1 VIWLPIAIITAAT
14 TAVVSILD
22 SHLISKRFPSFR
34 AFLTPA
40 GIIHLVVGLVVLL
53 INPWSGGTET
63 VVLVAAFGS
72 SVVRVAGVL
81 LMLRTMRFE
90 EVSRVMP
97 VVNTFPIF
105 VALLAVPVLGEV
117 LGWMEWLAII
127 ITVSGAVIISARWDA
142 ERKGV
147 RLRRSFATLMVS
159 SILFGVANIGSKYA
173 LDHISFWNM
182 YGINAACLGGI
193 FLIFSL
199 RPSVIGEIRQMKQ
212 RNTALGLT
220 VLNETIA
227 MAGFIMS
234 FWAME
239 QGPVSLVS
247 TIIGTR
253 PAFVFLYALLLSFF
267 FPGVLNERF
276 SRGVIIT
283 KVISIGL
290 VIGGVALLTPG
301 G

>member
-1 VIWLPIAIITAAT
+1 VIWIPLAITASAT

-22 SHLISKRFPSFR
+22 SHLITKRFPSLR

-40 GIIHLVVGLVVLL
+40 GTIHLVVGLVVLL
-53 INPWSGGTET
+53 INPWPAGTDT
-63 VVLVAAFGS
+63 LVLVAAFGS
-72 SVVRVAGVL
+72 AVIRVAGVL

-90 EVSRVMP
+90 EVSRIMP

-117 LGWMEWLAII
+117 LGWVEWLAII
-127 ITVSGAVIISARWDA
+127 ITVSGAVLISARWDA

-147 RLRRSFATLMVS
+147 QLRRSFATLMVT
-159 SILFGVANIGSKYA
+159 SILFGAANIGSKYA

-182 YGINAACLGGI
+182 YGINAVCLGGV

-199 RPSVIGEIRQMKQ
+199 RSSVVGEIRQMKQ

-220 VLNETIA
+220 ILNEGLAT
-227 MAGFIMS
+227 AGFIMS
-234 FWAME
+234 FWAIE

-253 PAFVFLYALLLSFF
+253 PAFVFVYALVLSLF
-267 FPGVLNERF
+267 FPGVLNEHL

-283 KVISIGL
+283 KIVSISL
-290 VIGGVALLTPG
+290 VIGGVALLTLG